1 MRLDVVTRAPSAYR
15 DRGVRELLLRGAA
28 PELTHGDT
36 PLFELDCTLPPIK
49 PSATSQKEATG
60 LQASDM
66 EFLRLLAH
74 GKRGGGAKRAFI
86 NTVAAA
92 ATSIATTVLR
102 PNSDDGGGDS
112 EDEGPFFDLEF
123 ALPLREQNRL
133 YREKQQQFSSD
144 TESYDEEDEEEEEA
158 EEEEFDLMVSPDR
171 CRYGRGCSSRSEDL
185 FFKGRLVPLE
195 PSSLRDLAASEP
207 KASKPQVTAFL
218 LKSAAKFRVLRL
230 GFHRKSNS
238 ASTQSNP
245 VASPATTSPSPKQ
258 QHQNKFS
265 VKFKVEETPLA
276 SLFTRDSSSRSSSS
290 SRSVR
295 FYADDGLPTSE
306 ARKLPK
312 DVLQRYISKIK
323 PLYINISKRYGGK
336 LRFSGPLRSAGAW
349 KVRPAGEGGEASGG
363 GQLKEPAS
371 AAGTVA
377 GSLKSQDGTIPA
389 GLKVVCRRLRKS
401 RSASAAVA
409 SVRSP
414 TLATGRRDD
423 SLLEQ
428 QDGIQSAIAHCKRS
442 FNRGTYGK

>member
-1 MRLDVVTRAPSAYR
+1 
-15 DRGVRELLLRGAA
+15 
-28 PELTHGDT
+28 
-36 PLFELDCTLPPIK
+36 
-49 PSATSQKEATG
+49 
-60 LQASDM
+60 M

-74 GKRGGGAKRAFI
+74 GKRGGGAKRSFI
-86 NTVAAA
+86 NTAAA
-92 ATSIATTVLR
+92 ATIATTVLR

-123 ALPLREQNRL
+123 PLPLREEDHL
-133 YREKQQQFSSD
+133 YRQKQQQFSSD
-144 TESYDEEDEEEEEA
+144 TESYDEEEEEEE
-158 EEEEFDLMVSPDR
+158 EEDEEFDLTVSPDR
-171 CRYGRGCSSRSEDL
+171 CRYGRGFSSRSEDL

-195 PSSLRDLAASEP
+195 PSSLRDLAASGP

-218 LKSAAKFRVLRL
+218 LKSAAKFRVFRL

-238 ASTQSNP
+238 ASTQTNP

-295 FYADDGLPTSE
+295 FFADDGLPTSE

-336 LRFSGPLRSAGAW
+336 LRFSGPLRSGGAW

-363 GQLKEPAS
+363 EQLKEPAS

-414 TLATGRRDD
+414 PLATGRRDD

-442 FNRGTYGK
+442 FNRGMYGSESPLMRSRSDPGEGRSVELASGNNV

>member
-1 MRLDVVTRAPSAYR
+1 
-15 DRGVRELLLRGAA
+15 
-28 PELTHGDT
+28 
-36 PLFELDCTLPPIK
+36 
-49 PSATSQKEATG
+49 
-60 LQASDM
+60 M

-74 GKRGGGAKRAFI
+74 GKRGGGAKRSFI
-86 NTVAAA
+86 NTAAAA
-92 ATSIATTVLR
+92 ATIATTVLR

-123 ALPLREQNRL
+123 ALPLREEDHL
-133 YREKQQQFSSD
+133 YRQKQQQFSSD
-144 TESYDEEDEEEEEA
+144 TESYDEDEEEEE
-158 EEEEFDLMVSPDR
+158 EEDEEFDLT
-171 CRYGRGCSSRSEDL
+171 
-185 FFKGRLVPLE
+185 

-218 LKSAAKFRVLRL
+218 LKSAAKFRVFRL

-238 ASTQSNP
+238 ASTQTNP

-295 FYADDGLPTSE
+295 FFADDGLPTSE

-336 LRFSGPLRSAGAW
+336 LRFTGPLRSGGAW
-349 KVRPAGEGGEASGG
+349 
-363 GQLKEPAS
+363 
-371 AAGTVA
+371 
-377 GSLKSQDGTIPA
+377 
-389 GLKVVCRRLRKS
+389 KS

-414 TLATGRRDD
+414 PLATGRRDD

-442 FNRGTYGK
+442 FNRGSESPLMRSRSDPGEGRSVELGSGNNSESSLLGVEKSSRSLPCSISNVVCHVMLVTRFTKLVNDRLPSLLKTKRFSFSK

>member
-1 MRLDVVTRAPSAYR
+1 
-15 DRGVRELLLRGAA
+15 
-28 PELTHGDT
+28 
-36 PLFELDCTLPPIK
+36 
-49 PSATSQKEATG
+49 
-60 LQASDM
+60 M

-74 GKRGGGAKRAFI
+74 GKRGGGAKRSFV
-86 NTVAAA
+86 NSAAA
-92 ATSIATTVLR
+92 ATIATTVLR

-123 ALPLREQNRL
+123 SLPLREEDHL

-144 TESYDEEDEEEEEA
+144 TESYEEEEEE
-158 EEEEFDLMVSPDR
+158 EEEEFDLTVSPDR

-185 FFKGRLVPLE
+185 FFKGGLVPLE
-195 PSSLRDLAASEP
+195 PSSSRDVAASEP

-218 LKSAAKFRVLRL
+218 LKSAAKFRVFRL

-238 ASTQSNP
+238 ASTQPNP
-245 VASPATTSPSPKQ
+245 VASPATTSPSPKR

-336 LRFSGPLRSAGAW
+336 LRFSGPLRSGGAW
-349 KVRPAGEGGEASGG
+349 KVRPAGEGGEASGVE
-363 GQLKEPAS
+363 QLKEPAS
-371 AAGTVA
+371 AAPGTIA

-414 TLATGRRDD
+414 LLATGRRDD

-442 FNRGTYGK
+442 FNRGTHGSESPLMRSRSDPGEGRSVELGSSNSNV